1 MLLESIATD
10 NPRWAVNTLSLP
22 KPSGTGWKT
31 LHFYLDSSYVFLCK
45 SGCNH
50 QLVVITAQYITRSIY
65 GLLLYRRLRRRQSCN
80 GHTVR

>member
-31 LHFYLDSSYVFLCK
+31 LHFYLDSSPDK
-45 SGCNH
+45 
-50 QLVVITAQYITRSIY
+50 
-65 GLLLYRRLRRRQSCN
+65 RRQAARKAGQVPRKKSFRPDKKVPDRRKKIIL
-80 GHTVR
+80 GAKIII